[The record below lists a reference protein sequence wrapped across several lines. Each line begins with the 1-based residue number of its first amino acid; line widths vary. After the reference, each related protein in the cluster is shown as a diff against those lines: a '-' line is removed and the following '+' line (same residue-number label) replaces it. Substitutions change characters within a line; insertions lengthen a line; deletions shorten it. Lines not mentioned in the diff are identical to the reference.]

1 MVKMMKKIILLP
13 VQRSSSTKCIS
24 TSFRLMQTY
33 SSGTKLNTETQKQF
47 NSEGDSTSTPS
58 SASRFS
64 NLRPSSRNVNLFYN
78 QSAIDIAASKVRDH
92 LVKSISF
99 NFNIFFFFKF
109 QPSIRLTP
117 STIMYP
123 GKSPDGSHILVC
135 QGNQ

>member
-1 MVKMMKKIILLP
+1 MDQLSIGSILVMVKMMKKIILLP

-99 NFNIFFFFKF
+99 NFNIFY
-109 QPSIRLTP
+109 L
-117 STIMYP
+117 
-123 GKSPDGSHILVC
+123 
-135 QGNQ
+135 